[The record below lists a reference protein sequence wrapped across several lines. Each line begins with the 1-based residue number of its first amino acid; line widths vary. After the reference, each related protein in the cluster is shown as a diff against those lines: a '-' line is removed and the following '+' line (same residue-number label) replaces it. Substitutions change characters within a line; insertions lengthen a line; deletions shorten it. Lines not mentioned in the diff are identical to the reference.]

1 MYNPEMITI
10 LLGQQGKRVKDLAKY
25 LSGNERQPLTS
36 ITKEGANPTAETLE
50 KIADFFLVSIDTL
63 FIRNEKLPEVEQV
76 WTFDKRAEYYERAVV
91 AKDRLIQALE
101 FDRKLQ
107 TDMVEMQRERIM
119 NLEDEIRE
127 MRDLLHANNIKVP
140 RHKSTEHPIPKD
152 AFGWEGERPIGFK
165 EDK

>member
-152 AFGWEGERPIGFK
+152 AFGWEGERPTGFK

>member
-76 WTFDKRAEYYERAVV
+76 WTSDKRAEYYERAVV
-91 AKDRLIQALE
+91 AKDHLIQALE
-101 FDRKLQ
+101 FDRKIQ

-140 RHKSTEHPIPKD
+140 RHKPTEHPIPKD
-152 AFGWEGERPIGFK
+152 AFGWEGERPTGFK

>member
-10 LLGQQGKRVKDLAKY
+10 LLGQQGK
-25 LSGNERQPLTS
+25 PLTS

-76 WTFDKRAEYYERAVV
+76 WTFDIRAEYYERAVV

-140 RHKSTEHPIPKD
+140 RHKPTEHPIPKD
-152 AFGWEGERPIGFK
+152 AFGWEGERPTGFK

>member
-25 LSGNERQPLTS
+25 LSGNERQPLS
-36 ITKEGANPTAETLE
+36 NITKEGANPTAETLE

-101 FDRKLQ
+101 FDRKIQ

-140 RHKSTEHPIPKD
+140 RHKPTEHPIPKD
-152 AFGWEGERPIGFK
+152 AFGWEGERPTGFK

>member
-140 RHKSTEHPIPKD
+140 RHKPTEHPIPKD
-152 AFGWEGERPIGFK
+152 AFGWEGERPTRFK

>member
-101 FDRKLQ
+101 FDRKIQ
-107 TDMVEMQRERIM
+107 TDMVEMQREQIM

-140 RHKSTEHPIPKD
+140 RHKPTEHPIPKD
-152 AFGWEGERPIGFK
+152 AFGWEGERPTGFK

>member
-25 LSGNERQPLTS
+25 LTGNERQPLSS
-36 ITKEGANPTAETLE
+36 ITKAGANPTAETLE

-140 RHKSTEHPIPKD
+140 RHKPTEHPIPKD
-152 AFGWEGERPIGFK
+152 AFGWEGERPTGFK

>member
-140 RHKSTEHPIPKD
+140 RHKPTKHPIPKD
-152 AFGWEGERPIGFK
+152 AFGWEGERPTGFK
-165 EDK
+165 DEK

>member
-63 FIRNEKLPEVEQV
+63 FLRNEKLPEVEQV

-91 AKDRLIQALE
+91 AKDHLIQALE
-101 FDRKLQ
+101 FDRKIQ

-140 RHKSTEHPIPKD
+140 RHKPTEHPIPQD
-152 AFGWEGERPIGFK
+152 AFGGEGERPTGFK

>member
-140 RHKSTEHPIPKD
+140 RHKPTEHPIPKD

>member
-140 RHKSTEHPIPKD
+140 RHKPTEHPIPKD
-152 AFGWEGERPIGFK
+152 AFGWDGERPTGFK

>member
-107 TDMVEMQRERIM
+107 TDMVEMQRERII

-140 RHKSTEHPIPKD
+140 RHKPTEHPIPKD
-152 AFGWEGERPIGFK
+152 AFGWEGERPTGFK

>member
-25 LSGNERQPLTS
+25 LSGNERQPLS
-36 ITKEGANPTAETLE
+36 NITKEGANPTAETLE

-101 FDRKLQ
+101 FDRKIQ

-140 RHKSTEHPIPKD
+140 RHKPTEHPIPKD
-152 AFGWEGERPIGFK
+152 AFGREGERPTGFK

>member
-63 FIRNEKLPEVEQV
+63 FLRNEKLPEVEQV

-91 AKDRLIQALE
+91 AKDHLIQALE
-101 FDRKLQ
+101 FDRKIQ

-140 RHKSTEHPIPKD
+140 RHKPTEHPIPKD
-152 AFGWEGERPIGFK
+152 AFGWEGERPTGFK

>member
-25 LSGNERQPLTS
+25 LSGNERQPLS
-36 ITKEGANPTAETLE
+36 NITKEGANPTAETLE

-91 AKDRLIQALE
+91 AKDHLIQALE
-101 FDRKLQ
+101 FDRKIQ

-140 RHKSTEHPIPKD
+140 RHKPTEHPIPKD
-152 AFGWEGERPIGFK
+152 AFGWEGERPTGFK

>member
-119 NLEDEIRE
+119 NLEDEICE

-140 RHKSTEHPIPKD
+140 RHKPTEHPIPKD
-152 AFGWEGERPIGFK
+152 AFGWEGERPTGFK

>member
-76 WTFDKRAEYYERAVV
+76 WTFDKRVEYYERAVV

-140 RHKSTEHPIPKD
+140 RHKPTKHPIPKD
-152 AFGWEGERPIGFK
+152 AFGWEGERPTGFK
-165 EDK
+165 DEK

>member
-10 LLGQQGKRVKDLAKY
+10 LLGQQGKRVKDLAKC
-25 LSGNERQPLTS
+25 LSGNERQSLTS

-140 RHKSTEHPIPKD
+140 RHKPTEHPIPKD
-152 AFGWEGERPIGFK
+152 AFGWEGERPTGFK

>member
-25 LSGNERQPLTS
+25 LSGNERQPQTS

-76 WTFDKRAEYYERAVV
+76 WTSDKRAEYYERAVV
-91 AKDRLIQALE
+91 AKDHLIQALE
-101 FDRKLQ
+101 FDRKIQ

-140 RHKSTEHPIPKD
+140 RHKPTEHPIPKD
-152 AFGWEGERPIGFK
+152 AFGWEGERPTGFK

>member
-101 FDRKLQ
+101 FDRKIQ

-140 RHKSTEHPIPKD
+140 RHKPTEHPIPKD
-152 AFGWEGERPIGFK
+152 AFGWEGERPTGFK
-165 EDK
+165 DEK

>member
-140 RHKSTEHPIPKD
+140 RHKPTEDPIPKD
-152 AFGWEGERPIGFK
+152 AFGWEGERPTGFK

>member
-91 AKDRLIQALE
+91 AKDHLIQALE
-101 FDRKLQ
+101 FDRKIQ

-140 RHKSTEHPIPKD
+140 RHKPTEHPIPKD
-152 AFGWEGERPIGFK
+152 AFGWEGERPTGFK

>member
-25 LSGNERQPLTS
+25 LSGNERQPLS
-36 ITKEGANPTAETLE
+36 NITKEGANPTAETLE

-101 FDRKLQ
+101 FDRKIQ

-140 RHKSTEHPIPKD
+140 RHKPTKHPIPKD
-152 AFGWEGERPIGFK
+152 AFGWEGERPTGFN